1 MKLIIYFIA
10 GDKLE
15 IVNYKGLH
23 PEKWDYV
30 SGWKSFIMADGKLVY
45 CNPKNMNMVMLVEDN
60 YNPDQDNSWRI
71 LR

>member
-15 IVNYKGLH
+15 IENYKGLH
-23 PEKWDYV
+23 PRKWKLD
-30 SGWKSFIMADGKLVY
+30 GWNSFIMNDGKEVF
-45 CNPKNMNMVMLVEDN
+45 CNPKNMNMVMLVEDD
-60 YNPDQDNSWRI
+60 YNPEQDNSWRI

>member
-15 IVNYKGLH
+15 IVNYKGLP
-23 PEKWDYV
+23 PEKWNQ
-30 SGWKSFIMADGKLVY
+30 SGWNSFIMNDGREVF